1 MTSSST
7 RLGGQ
12 AGYSV
17 GELAIVLA
25 IVGLLSTLATP
36 FFLSYFQAS
45 RVRVGAEEVAALLNQ
60 GRQLAIKENDTT
72 GVCVHITS
80 TAVQYYVGSSGAGG
94 TCASTGLWTGP
105 GSDSGGHL
113 PIADGITLTTSSDIG
128 FTYLGNAS
136 PGGTVTV
143 ANSQT
148 GQTLHVTV
156 AVSGRVSIGP

>member
-1 MTSSST
+1 MASSSS
-7 RLGGQ
+7 RLGGR

-17 GELAIVLA
+17 GELSIVLA

-36 FFLSYFQAS
+36 LFLSYYQAS
-45 RVRVGAEEVAALLNQ
+45 RVRIGAEEIAALLNQ

-94 TCASTGLWTGP
+94 TCAATDLWTGP
-105 GSDSGGHL
+105 GSDNSGNL
-113 PIADGITLTTSSDIG
+113 PVTDGITLTTSSDIG
-128 FTYLGNAS
+128 FTYLGNAA
-136 PGGTVTV
+136 PAGTVAVT
-143 ANSQT
+143 NSQT

-156 AVSGRVSIGP
+156 ALSGRVSIGP

>member
-1 MTSSST
+1 MSAPST
-7 RLGGQ
+7 KQGRE

-36 FFLSYFQAS
+36 LFLSYYQSS
-45 RVRVGAEEVAALLNQ
+45 RVRVGAQEVAAFLHQ
-60 GRQLAIKENDTT
+60 GRELAIKENDTT
-72 GVCVHITS
+72 GVCVHIAS
-80 TAVQYYVGSSGAGG
+80 TAVQYYVGSSAPGG
-94 TCASTGLWTGP
+94 TCTNTGLWTGP
-105 GSDSGGHL
+105 GSDSSGNL
-113 PIADGITLTTSSDIG
+113 PVGDGIALTTSSDIG

-143 ANSQT
+143 TNSQT

-156 AVSGRVSIGP
+156 ALSGRVSIGP